1 MVHSGMNEPLI
12 TLCWV
17 WGLGLKWVELEREG
31 ISSHFTVTSS
41 EIQTSELP
49 LAGEPGRVT
58 PAILKSIT
66 EFVRKVLPKF
76 FIAPSEYYIGK
87 IKCVIIETLVL
98 RTFLA
103 RKQFKQLK
111 KKSSHLLTSANHKVI
126 IIKLNFQSL
135 VSLGITF
142 F

>member
-31 ISSHFTVTSS
+31 ISSHFTVISS
-41 EIQTSELP
+41 EIQTSEL
-49 LAGEPGRVT
+49 AVEPGRVT

-76 FIAPSEYYIGK
+76 FICY
-87 IKCVIIETLVL
+87 
-98 RTFLA
+98 
-103 RKQFKQLK
+103 
-111 KKSSHLLTSANHKVI
+111 
-126 IIKLNFQSL
+126 
-135 VSLGITF
+135 
-142 F
+142 